1 LRIVERVAQE
11 ELAVRAGVH
20 PEWVT
25 RLVGL
30 GILKPAVDGSFSV
43 GDVRRARLIDGL
55 ERAGLPLEAMAEVL
69 VGGELSLASFD
80 LPLYQRFSLL
90 TETTFQQASAEHGV
104 PLELLMVVREA
115 VGYAQPGA
123 EDLVR
128 EDELRVVP
136 LIKLQLSKGFRPA
149 VIERWLR
156 VYGESLRRI
165 AETETDWWRTEI
177 QTPQLASGMR
187 EAEMLEVTNRWGEE
201 MAALTERALL
211 AIYHAQQEHAWNENF
226 IREVENALERSGL
239 RSSPARPP
247 AMCFLDISGY
257 TRLTEER
264 GDEAAAELA
273 GRLSRLVQQ
282 TAERHR
288 GKVVRWLGD
297 G

>member
-211 AIYHAQQEHAWNENF
+211 AIYH
-226 IREVENALERSGL
+226 G
-239 RSSPARPP
+239 
-247 AMCFLDISGY
+247 
-257 TRLTEER
+257 
-264 GDEAAAELA
+264 
-273 GRLSRLVQQ
+273 
-282 TAERHR
+282 
-288 GKVVRWLGD
+288 
-297 G
+297 

>member
-136 LIKLQLSKGFRPA
+136 LIKLQLSKGFLPA
-149 VIERWLR
+149 VIGPVELKGMSQPLR
-156 VYGESLRRI
+156 L
-165 AETETDWWRTEI
+165 
-177 QTPQLASGMR
+177 
-187 EAEMLEVTNRWGEE
+187 
-201 MAALTERALL
+201 
-211 AIYHAQQEHAWNENF
+211 H
-226 IREVENALERSGL
+226 
-239 RSSPARPP
+239 
-247 AMCFLDISGY
+247 
-257 TRLTEER
+257 
-264 GDEAAAELA
+264 AAARA
-273 GRLSRLVQQ
+273 RF
-282 TAERHR
+282 
-288 GKVVRWLGD
+288 
-297 G
+297 

>member
-69 VGGELSLASFD
+69 MGGELSLASFD

-177 QTPQLASGMR
+177 QTPQLASGMS
-187 EAEMLEVTNRWGEE
+187 EAAMLEVTNRWGEE

-211 AIYHAQQEHAWNENF
+211 AIYH
-226 IREVENALERSGL
+226 G
-239 RSSPARPP
+239 
-247 AMCFLDISGY
+247 
-257 TRLTEER
+257 
-264 GDEAAAELA
+264 
-273 GRLSRLVQQ
+273 
-282 TAERHR
+282 
-288 GKVVRWLGD
+288 
-297 G
+297 